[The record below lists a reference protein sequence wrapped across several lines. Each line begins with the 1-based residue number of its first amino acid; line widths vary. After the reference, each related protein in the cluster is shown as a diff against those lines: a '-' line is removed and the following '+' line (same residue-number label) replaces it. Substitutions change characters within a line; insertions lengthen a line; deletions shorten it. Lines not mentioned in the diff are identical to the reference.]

1 MKKINLR
8 VLWKKR
14 FKIVYFSILT
24 IAVLSILILIFSRK
38 GNKGIIVA
46 KVNNYYI
53 TLDEVLDKFGNSPQF
68 YKNYVKEN
76 PEVLVQD
83 YINQVLLFQK
93 AKKYERR
100 YKEKLKKLLKFYYQ
114 EILVKEFIED
124 EVVKK
129 EKISEEEI
137 KNYYN
142 THLSEFTIPEMIRL
156 REIVTATQSEA
167 ESILNRLI
175 LGEDFAE
182 IAKKESISPSR
193 ENGGDLGWLKKDEID
208 PQIRN
213 LVFNMEKGQIL
224 GKIIK
229 TKMGYHI
236 IKVEGKRE
244 KRIQS
249 LEEASPYIK
258 EILLSQKKRQMIE
271 EYIDKLRKEN
281 TIKIFSENL
290 KYLKERLK

>member
-1 MKKINLR
+1 M
-8 VLWKKR
+8 
-14 FKIVYFSILT
+14 
-24 IAVLSILILIFSRK
+24 
-38 GNKGIIVA
+38 
-46 KVNNYYI
+46 
-53 TLDEVLDKFGNSPQF
+53 
-68 YKNYVKEN
+68 
-76 PEVLVQD
+76 
-83 YINQVLLFQK
+83 LFQK

-100 YKEKLKKLLKFYYQ
+100 YKEKLKKLLKIYYQ

-124 EVVKK
+124 EVVKA

-193 ENGGDLGWLKKDEID
+193 ENGGDLGWLKKNQID

-249 LEEASPYIK
+249 MEEASPYIK